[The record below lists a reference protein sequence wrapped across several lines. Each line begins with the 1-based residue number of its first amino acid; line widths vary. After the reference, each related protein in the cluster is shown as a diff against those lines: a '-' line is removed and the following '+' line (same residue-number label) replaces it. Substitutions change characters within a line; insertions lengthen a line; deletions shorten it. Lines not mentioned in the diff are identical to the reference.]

1 MASNLDLIKKGYEDF
16 TRGDVQAATEPW
28 TDGFVWDG
36 PGTDELPGGGQHES
50 KEASL
55 RALQEA
61 VGAWDE
67 FSLVVDELHA
77 DGDTVIA
84 LGHNDVTKGEQ
95 SDRLPWVHIWRLKD
109 GRAERLQLLT
119 DTLRAAR
126 LLGRV

>member
-16 TRGDVQAATEPW
+16 TRGDIQAATENW

-36 PGTDELPGGGQHES
+36 PGTNELPGGGQHES

-67 FSLVVDELHA
+67 FALTVDELHE
-77 DGDTVIA
+77 DGDTVIG
-84 LGHNDVTKGEQ
+84 LGHNDVTKDGQ
-95 SDRLPWVHIWRLKD
+95 SDRLPWVHVWRLKD

-119 DTLRAAR
+119 DTLRAGR